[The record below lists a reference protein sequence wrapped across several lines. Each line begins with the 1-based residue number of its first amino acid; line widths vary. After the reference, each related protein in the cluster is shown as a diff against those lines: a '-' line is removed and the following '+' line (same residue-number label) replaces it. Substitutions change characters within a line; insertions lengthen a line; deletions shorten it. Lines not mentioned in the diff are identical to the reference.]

1 MIFCGSWISTKVCTA
16 LNLPWIQKVT
26 FFRPFM
32 GLVEVLEMEG
42 IHTAPFR
49 ACIADVSRELKVA
62 AFAQREIFDNV
73 QVLYILSK
81 GLMLS

>member
-1 MIFCGSWISTKVCTA
+1 
-16 LNLPWIQKVT
+16 
-26 FFRPFM
+26 
-32 GLVEVLEMEG
+32 MEG